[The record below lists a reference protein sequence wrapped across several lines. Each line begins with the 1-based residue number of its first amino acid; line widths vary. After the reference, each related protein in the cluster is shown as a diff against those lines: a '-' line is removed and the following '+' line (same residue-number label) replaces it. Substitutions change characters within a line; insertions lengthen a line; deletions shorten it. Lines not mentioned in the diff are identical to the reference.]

1 MSILSFPFARIGL
14 EEEAPT
20 CGFYWIRRAFGQS
33 GKKAPSDS
41 RFARFLAGLID
52 RHGFPRPLPHPRHG
66 GGIETGV
73 APKSEWLRA
82 GVVEWFGDYL
92 PPDTHAALDAAA
104 EALAA
109 ADMDQ
114 AAGGLRLVGGLE
126 A

>member
-1 MSILSFPFARIGL
+1 MSILQHPFARIGL

-33 GKKAPSDS
+33 GAKSPSDA
-41 RFARFLAGLID
+41 RFAAFLTDLID
-52 RHGFPRPLPHPRHG
+52 TQGFPRPLPHPKHG

-82 GVVEWFGDYL
+82 GVIEWFGDYL
-92 PPDTHAALDAAA
+92 PPDTPAALDAAA

-109 ADMDQ
+109 ADMD
-114 AAGGLRLVGGLE
+114 AAACGLRLVGGRE